1 MHIGIDARLTHYR
14 VGGIS
19 TYIRRLIGALE
30 DLADQQDDFTIFRSR
45 KSQVSSTTRF
55 LEKPLWTPPH
65 HRLERWALSA
75 ELARFRLDVLHSPDF
90 IPPIHGA
97 KHHVITIHDLTFLH
111 YPQHK
116 DSAALRYYNGQI
128 KVAVKQAD
136 HILAVSEAT
145 KYDLIEMLNVPSRK
159 ITVQPHGV
167 DEQFR
172 LLSSQELSV
181 AKNRLNLP
189 EKFILHV
196 GTLEPRKNIPMLLE
210 AYLQLRNRLPDA
222 PALVLV
228 GHIGWLFEETQN
240 HIETLQAQGHPIF
253 IQGDIE
259 DALLPA
265 VYNLASILVMPSFYE
280 GFGLPALEAM
290 ACGTPVIVSNN
301 SSLPE
306 VVDTAGI
313 LIDAH
318 QPDSLTTAL
327 FSVLTDPLQHETMR
341 QLGLERAK
349 LFTWEQ
355 SAQIALSVYHALG

>member
-1 MHIGIDARLTHYR
+1 
-14 VGGIS
+14 
-19 TYIRRLIGALE
+19 
-30 DLADQQDDFTIFRSR
+30 
-45 KSQVSSTTRF
+45 
-55 LEKPLWTPPH
+55 
-65 HRLERWALSA
+65 
-75 ELARFRLDVLHSPDF
+75 
-90 IPPIHGA
+90 
-97 KHHVITIHDLTFLH
+97 
-111 YPQHK
+111 
-116 DSAALRYYNGQI
+116 
-128 KVAVKQAD
+128 
-136 HILAVSEAT
+136 
-145 KYDLIEMLNVPSRK
+145 
-159 ITVQPHGV
+159 
-167 DEQFR
+167 
-172 LLSSQELSV
+172 
-181 AKNRLNLP
+181 
-189 EKFILHV
+189 LHV